1 MKPEETV
8 DFHLKVVWQNIA
20 NTYNQVASAFGI
32 TQALGYALINV
43 QEEGTA
49 VSQIANLL
57 GVKSTSL
64 SRMLNNM
71 EELGLIYRK
80 VDESDKRSVKIYLTD
95 FGREKKQL
103 AKQVVRSFNQ
113 YLMEH
118 LKQDE
123 RKQLLAL
130 LLKVNELTLDYKPE
144 LGYEK
149 NH

>member
-95 FGREKKQL
+95 LGREKKQL

-113 YLMEH
+113 YMMDH

-123 RKQLLAL
+123 RQQLIAL
-130 LLKVNELTLDYKPE
+130 LQKVNELTLDYKPE